1 MSKEKQEMV
10 VRNEGLINGVLSEFN
25 HVMRMYPSEADEF
38 VSIAQQKLVEGVLNY
53 GNHVR
58 VSEQTYLSKAIRNG
72 CYDQMRKIMIR
83 KERIELYGDKM
94 DRIIEEGSSIE
105 DKYIA
110 DEGEERIYQIARES
124 GIKDLEAQLRLIAK
138 GYSVSEIE
146 TTLGI
151 RQSTQWRRLRKFKK
165 ILEKTHDF

>member
-10 VRNEGLINGVLSEFN
+10 VRNEALINGVLSEFN

-38 VSIAQQKLVEGVLNY
+38 VSVAQQKLVEGVLNY

-58 VSEQTYLSKAIRNG
+58 VSEQTYLSKVIRNG

-83 KERIELYGDKM
+83 KKRIELYGDKM
-94 DRIIEEGSSIE
+94 NKIIEEDSSIE

-110 DEGEERIYQIARES
+110 DEGEERIYKIARES
-124 GIKDLEAQLRLIAK
+124 GIKELEPQLRLIAR
-138 GYSVSEIE
+138 GYTVSEIE
-146 TTLGI
+146 TVLGVSQ
-151 RQSTQWRRLRKFKK
+151 RTQYNRLKKFKK
-165 ILEKTHDF
+165 ILEKISDF

>member
-1 MSKEKQEMV
+1 MSKEKQEMII
-10 VRNEGLINGVLSEFN
+10 RNEGLIKGVVSEFN

-53 GNHVR
+53 GNHVK
-58 VSEQTYLSKAIRNG
+58 VKEQTYLSKAIRNG
-72 CYDQMRKIMIR
+72 CYDQMRKILVR
-83 KERIELYGDKM
+83 KKKVELYGDKM
-94 DRIIEEGSSIE
+94 NRIIEEDSNIE
-105 DKYIA
+105 DNYIA
-110 DEGEERIYQIARES
+110 KEGEERIYQIARES

-151 RQSTQWRRLRKFKK
+151 GQPTQWRRLRKFKK
-165 ILEKTHDF
+165 ILEKMHDF